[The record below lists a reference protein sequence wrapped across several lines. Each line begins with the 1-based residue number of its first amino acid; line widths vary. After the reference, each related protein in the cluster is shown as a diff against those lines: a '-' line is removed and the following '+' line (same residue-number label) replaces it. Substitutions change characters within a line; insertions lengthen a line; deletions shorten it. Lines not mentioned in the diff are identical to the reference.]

1 MGKIFNMESNNSPEF
16 NALVSLYS
24 GKGKKFITR
33 QYKLDA
39 EAVNRVIAVKHML
52 DEAAGWIKNDEVK
65 SVRID
70 DADFLKIC
78 NLDEVFMAKNDNG
91 QIVLSSTFQTDIP
104 TSTAAS
110 EPTEKKGRFKKT
122 ITKDIVIGVKADALN
137 KVPKIKIAEK
147 YGISVSSI
155 YRIIKNEYDGLLADN
170 GIYTA
175 TEAKEPEPSTGS
187 IVTGA
192 ATNYNYSGDVFYESN
207 YTTITG
213 ITNFDVA
220 LTERHDMPCEKHIF
234 GRSIPKNMLFDFDQQ
249 ASVVKNYIKENFNF
263 DESGKCLNKM
273 KLYTSGLQSILTA
286 CITVCNEMKVPLS
299 IMHYNIDSHTYEEQ
313 VVFPTQ
319 SIIIPSPLMEFCDG
333 AEIKVYKYNDAF
345 FKTSFVYSF
354 MELMYADTDDGDTII
369 ASSTVRFYRKLDDAY
384 SYFKSKLNIIE
395 NEQTNATS
403 TTKRRI
409 VFERISVLDGAET
422 CVVGVSNF

>member
-33 QYKLDA
+33 QYKLDT
-39 EAVNRVIAVKHML
+39 EAVNRVIAVKAML
-52 DEAAGWIKNDEVK
+52 DEAAGWIKNGEVK

-70 DADFLKIC
+70 NADFLKIC
-78 NLDEVFMAKNDNG
+78 DLDEVFMAKNDNG
-91 QIVLSSTFQTDIP
+91 QIILSSTYQTDISA
-104 TSTAAS
+104 STATS
-110 EPTEKKGRFKKT
+110 EPTERKGSFKKT
-122 ITKDIVIGVKADALN
+122 ITKDIVIGVKADVLN
-137 KVPKIKIAEK
+137 KVSKTEIAKK
-147 YGISVSSI
+147 YGISSSSI
-155 YRIIKNEYDGLLADN
+155 YRIIKNEYDGLLTDN
-170 GIYTA
+170 DTTA
-175 TEAKEPEPSTGS
+175 TEAKKPEPSTES
-187 IVTGA
+187 VVTGA

-249 ASVVKNYIKENFNF
+249 ASTVKNYIKENFNF

-273 KLYTSGLQSILTA
+273 KLYTSGLQSILAA
-286 CITVCNEMKVPLS
+286 CISVCNEMKVPLS

-354 MELMYADTDDGDTII
+354 MELMYADTDDGGTII
-369 ASSTVRFYRKLDDAY
+369 ASSTVRFYRNSDDAY
-384 SYFKSKLNIIE
+384 SYFKSNLNILE
-395 NEQTNATS
+395 NEQFNATS

-409 VFERISVLDGAET
+409 IFERISVLDGAET
-422 CVVGVSNF
+422 CVIDVSNF

>member
-39 EAVNRVIAVKHML
+39 EAVNRVIAVKAML
-52 DEAAGWIKNDEVK
+52 DETAGWIKNGEVK

-70 DADFLKIC
+70 NADFLKIC

-91 QIVLSSTFQTDIP
+91 QIILSSTYQTDNIP
-104 TSTAAS
+104 ASTATS

-122 ITKDIVIGVKADALN
+122 ITKDIVIGVKADVLN
-137 KVPKIKIAEK
+137 KVPKTEIVKK
-147 YGISVSSI
+147 YGISASSI
-155 YRIIKNEYDGLLADN
+155 YRIIKNEYDGLLTDN
-170 GIYTA
+170 DTTA

-249 ASVVKNYIKENFNF
+249 ATIVKNYIKENFNF

-273 KLYTSGLQSILTA
+273 KLYTSGLQSILAA
-286 CITVCNEMKVPLS
+286 CISVCNEMRIPLS

-369 ASSTVRFYRKLDDAY
+369 ASSTVRFYRNRDDAY
-384 SYFKSKLNIIE
+384 SYFKSNLNILE
-395 NEQTNATS
+395 NEQINATS

-409 VFERISVLDGAET
+409 IFERISVLDGTET
-422 CVVGVSNF
+422 CVIDVSNF